1 MFVTGFAVLVV
12 GAVASRREIARAHG
26 PEKILALTDVS
37 FAVPL
42 AIFGALHLFGP
53 QLVTA
58 LIPKYMPWPSF
69 WAYAVGAALVA
80 ASLSIATGIATRWS
94 ALLFG
99 VMMFLFVAMIHLPGA
114 LRNPHDRIIWT
125 IVVRESSFGGAGWIL
140 AATAAGWHLP
150 GRSVVLN
157 VGRALVTLALI
168 VFGVEHFLFPT
179 GLPGVPLQKQMVEWI
194 PARQLIDY
202 VTGAV
207 LLAAAGSV
215 LLRKNTRMMTT
226 YAGGWLLLLV
236 VVIYIPVMISAFAEP
251 GQGGKI
257 VGLNYFADTLLFA
270 GCVLALAKSSERS

>member
-12 GAVASRREIARAHG
+12 GAVASRREIARARG